1 MINDKDKVMLV
12 DENNKYIAKMDKY
25 EAHKH
30 PAKLH
35 QAVSVWLIND
45 KNQVLMQRRSAHKIV
60 GAGWWANAICGN
72 VRPSEIY
79 SACALRRLKEE
90 IGIENVQLK
99 PVYKF
104 KYKAYCNETY
114 GEYEFD
120 QVYVGKFNGEPVL
133 NQDEVTE
140 TVWISL
146 EELVK
151 NITINAA
158 CVSPDQTLLMGLKD
172 LKEYTSPS
180 GIIIS
185 GRKQLLAPWTCMM
198 LKDARLTQALRDL
211 ATKHKPNSISVP
223 KK

>member
-45 KNQVLMQRRSAHKIV
+45 NNQVLMQRRSAQKIV
-60 GAGWWANAICGN
+60 GASWWGNAICGN

-79 SACALRRLKEE
+79 SACANRRLKEE

-120 QVYVGKFNGEPVL
+120 QVFVGKFNGEPVL
-133 NQDEVTE
+133 NKEEVTE
-140 TVWISL
+140 IAWISL

-151 NITINAA
+151 NITVNAIG
-158 CVSPDQTLLMGLKD
+158 VSPDQTLLMSLED
-172 LKEYTSPS
+172 LKKYTSPCDFM
-180 GIIIS
+180 INE
-185 GRKQLLAPWTCMM
+185 RKQLLAPWTCMM

-211 ATKHKPNSISVP
+211 ATVNKSNPVP
-223 KK
+223 VSNK